1 MVISSRTRGTTVL
14 RPSSSSMM
22 SFISSR
28 SSDPGGG
35 LPPWPIVAILEQMPA
50 WTEEA
55 TFPQPASDP
64 AALRP
69 AAPETLSI
77 TGIPWVTIGLLL
89 SAAWVLVAAGGL
101 RSGVALLSLLVYG
114 AKATPLILDRGE
126 TWRLFAAN
134 LLHKDPLHLA
144 FNAFALWNVGGA
156 LERAVRPA
164 DYVALLI
171 FTALGTTMVSAI
183 GADSISLGASG
194 MAFGMLGA
202 SATFGWRRGV
212 CGTLRSYFGLRIVPW
227 LLALFAA
234 GLGSAGVDNW
244 GHAGGLFTG
253 AIVGCFLTP
262 RRWPGEG
269 AARRLAAAAG
279 ALLGTLSLGVFAAPA
294 LPALGELRE
303 GPAALEVKMPLGW
316 RRAASSLGSVSYSNG
331 LTGAFR
337 SSATLIQAAPCHG
350 ASCACDRV
358 VRTAV
363 QDDLWRLADVGRFK
377 QLHLGEISAVRG
389 VLASRVD
396 GLLQGEEGQVL
407 VSGACFMRDNTP
419 VALIVL
425 QPPRGSA
432 SLVERMAVTVTWPG
446 KSKT

>member
-1 MVISSRTRGTTVL
+1 
-14 RPSSSSMM
+14 
-22 SFISSR
+22 
-28 SSDPGGG
+28 
-35 LPPWPIVAILEQMPA
+35 MPA

-64 AALRP
+64 AAARP
-69 AAPETLSI
+69 AAPETLSVS
-77 TGIPWVTIGLLL
+77 GVPWVTICLLL
-89 SAAWVLVAAGGL
+89 SAVWVLVAAGGL
-101 RSGVALLSLLVYG
+101 RSGVALSSLLVYG

-212 CGTLRSYFGLRIVPW
+212 SGTLRSYFGLRIVPW

-253 AIVGCFLTP
+253 ALVGCFLTP
-262 RRWPGEG
+262 RRWPGDA

-279 ALLGTLSLGVFAAPA
+279 ALLGTLSIGVFAAPA
-294 LPALGELRE
+294 LPALGQYRD
-303 GPAALEVKMPLGW
+303 GPAGLQVKMPLGW

-331 LTGAFR
+331 LTGTFR
-337 SSATLIQAAPCHG
+337 SSASLVQAAPCHG
-350 ASCACDRV
+350 TACACDRA
-358 VRTAV
+358 VRAAV
-363 QDDLWRLADVGRFK
+363 QDELWRLGDVGRLK
-377 QLHLGEISAVRG
+377 QLHLGETSAVRG
-389 VLASRVD
+389 VLASRID
-396 GLLQGEEGQVL
+396 GLLEGEDGQAQ
-407 VSGACFMRDNTP
+407 VSAACFMRDGTP
-419 VALIVL
+419 AALVVL
-425 QPPRGSA
+425 QPSGASA
-432 SLVERMAVTVTWPG
+432 SLLERMAVTVSWPG
-446 KSKT
+446 KK

>member
-1 MVISSRTRGTTVL
+1 M
-14 RPSSSSMM
+14 
-22 SFISSR
+22 
-28 SSDPGGG
+28 
-35 LPPWPIVAILEQMPA
+35 AA

-55 TFPQPASDP
+55 MFP
-64 AALRP
+64 
-69 AAPETLSI
+69 APESDAAASRPEAAEALSVS
-77 TGIPWVTIGLLL
+77 GVPWVTIGLLL
-89 SAAWVLVAAGGL
+89 TSLWILLAAGGL
-101 RSGVALLSLLVYG
+101 WSGVGLGSLLAYG

-156 LERAVRPA
+156 LERAIRPA

-171 FTALGTTMVSAI
+171 FTALGTTLMSAL

-194 MAFGMLGA
+194 MAFGILGA
-202 SATFGWRRGV
+202 AVSFGWRRGV
-212 CGTLRSYFGLRIVPW
+212 RGSLRSYFGLRIVPW

-253 AIVGCFLTP
+253 AIFGCFLTP

-303 GPAALEVKMPLGW
+303 GPAAVEVKMPLGW
-316 RRAASSLGSVSYSNG
+316 RRAGSSLGTVSYSNG